1 MTKLQVGNTDFL
13 INSLIDRCPNTMMLR
28 ELVTNAIEASKKAK
42 NKSILIRV
50 TKWRGADKL
59 SIWNTGPGMSFSE
72 LRNACDI
79 SSSINKIQSLDEN
92 FGIGAKVASLK
103 ANKVGMRYRSNK
115 DGVVAEVVMGQDIDP
130 TTRKPIY
137 QRFDY
142 PEQTTTNFPD
152 VADVTANMK
161 EENIKLDEDWTEVV
175 LYGNSESQNTV
186 KNPFNNS
193 PKVPLR
199 WIANAL
205 YQRFF
210 KLPEGVK
217 IIFEDGTN
225 SRGGNRTFEPYHER
239 IIRMSKQ
246 YKDNMRQE
254 TVNLPDGVKVH
265 YYFDGEDTTGGH
277 NFSYKGNV
285 ASDISF
291 CGVVFKNEIYDWKGS
306 NSWYV
311 TSPKLGIPFGQRYI
325 SVTVELP
332 EDTEVIPD
340 QYRESIKWNDHAKER
355 VKIEQYAQIVRDN
368 IPSWLKEK
376 IEQFSPKKST
386 SEDIKDKLRELLNNL
401 NVISKTLLSSKDGK
415 PSSVDGS
422 NKVKHIREGIK
433 SEVKRPNS
441 PSRPLTQI
449 SGSSNSKSTSGVN
462 IPEFI
467 VLYTEEQLKDHP
479 NLADRAAKYLPD
491 TNEVYINML
500 YEPMQL
506 MKTLLKKE
514 FASKSTNQEEVDEAI
529 LTVLEDTFKL
539 KVGTA
544 VVFALSKKNKDGW
557 EYEEAEDAWS
567 PETLSIVADFWQD
580 DLQDARGKL
589 NKVFKRL
596 SA

>member
-42 NKSILIRV
+42 KKLILIRV
-50 TKWRGADKL
+50 TKWNGSDKL

-103 ANKVGMRYRSNK
+103 ANKLGMRYRSNK
-115 DGVVAEVVMGQDIDP
+115 EGVVAEIVMGQDLDP
-130 TTRKPIY
+130 VSRKPIY

-142 PEQTTTNFPD
+142 PDGTTTNFPD
-152 VADVTANMK
+152 VADVTETAK
-161 EENIKLDEDWTEVV
+161 EEKIDLEEDWTEVV
-175 LYGNSESQNTV
+175 LYGNSEKQNTV
-186 KNPFNNS
+186 KNPFDNS
-193 PKVPLR
+193 PKVPHR

-210 KLPEGVK
+210 RLPDGVK
-217 IIFEDGTN
+217 VIFEDGTHAK
-225 SRGGNRTFEPYHER
+225 GGNRNFEPYHER
-239 IIRMSKQ
+239 IIRMSKE
-246 YKDNMRQE
+246 YKDDMRQE
-254 TVNLPDGVKVH
+254 TVSLQDGIKIN
-265 YYFDGEDTTGGH
+265 YYFDGEEPNGGH
-277 NFSYKGNV
+277 KFSYRGNV

-291 CGVVFKNEIYDWKGS
+291 CGVVFKNEIYDWRGGS
-306 NSWYV
+306 SWYV
-311 TSPKLGIPFGQRYI
+311 TSPKLGIPFGQSFI
-325 SVTVELP
+325 SVTLELP

-340 QYRESIKWNDHAKER
+340 QYRESIKWNDHAKET
-355 VKIEQYAQIVRDN
+355 VKIEQYAQIIRDN
-368 IPSWLKEK
+368 IPEWLKEK
-376 IEQFSPKKST
+376 IEKFSPKKST

-401 NVISKTLLSSKDGK
+401 NVISKTLMSSSEGK
-415 PSSVDGS
+415 PSSDAGS

-433 SEVKRPNS
+433 SDIKKLTS
-441 PSRPLTQI
+441 PSRPLTQT
-449 SGSSNSKSTSGVN
+449 SGSSNSKNKSGVN

-506 MKTLLKKE
+506 MNKLLTKE
-514 FASKSTNQEEVDEAI
+514 FASKSTNQEELDEAV
-529 LTVLEDTFKL
+529 LAVLENIFKL
-539 KVGTA
+539 KMGTA
-544 VVFALSKKNKDGW
+544 VVFALSKKNKEGW
-557 EYEEAEDAWS
+557 DYEEAEDSWS

-580 DLQDARGKL
+580 DLPDARAQL
-589 NKVFKRL
+589 NKMFKRL